1 MSSKGITRK
10 GFIYSCALGAIGV
23 LGLSGCSVSIETKQE
38 QKNEKSNSNA
48 FSLLGT
54 FLVEP
59 TDELTQL
66 GVDFSAIPDTRKLL
80 ICLFD
85 ITNSTKQNWDARPQ
99 CSISYDSGNQ
109 YEIDGYSLP
118 TQVQTFI
125 AYSGYLLASNN
136 LVIDAGGAVQRAIA
150 PFLVNTTDLEEKGT
164 LKIDIPGCA
173 STEIGI
179 EPDAIESVAIPDA
192 IFKVEEN
199 PDGYQLAHSVS
210 ARANLAYTL
219 TDTAAQSSRAGD
231 NASAAA
237 GLVAAS
243 ALFSQDTVWGV
254 SLMSGQSIMDSTL
267 ISTELCPKMD
277 FSKIASIDQQLASD
291 VEQIGQYLTAMVS
304 AFDNQDY
311 STLNTNKNSLSS
323 LLAKY
328 VASASI

>member
-10 GFIYSCALGAIGV
+10 SFIYSCALGAIGV
-23 LGLSGCSVSIETKQE
+23 LGLSGCSVSIETEQE
-38 QKNEKSNSNA
+38 QKDEKSNSNA
-48 FSLLGT
+48 FSLLGA

-85 ITNSTKQNWDARPQ
+85 ITNSTKQNWDAHPQ

-118 TQVQTFI
+118 AQVQTFI
-125 AYSGYLLASNN
+125 AYSGYLLASKN
-136 LVIDAGGAVQRAIA
+136 LVIDAGGAAQRAIA

-291 VEQIGQYLTAMVS
+291 VEQIGQYLTAMGS

-311 STLNTNKNSLSS
+311 STLSTNANSLSS